1 MYETDFP
8 VRVDLYCL
16 GLYNEYEKQKW
27 GNSLIICNSFIFVF
41 YNKYEKEIFGME
53 KFNTQKNLEKKTI
66 GYVER
71 MIELIK
77 FTHYPRT
84 KEDIAK
90 FLFEENSKNK
100 NKEIN
105 EYLKW
110 DAKDENSVF
119 QIFDT
124 DIPVHFYERKQKGKV
139 STWISGM
146 RETEN
151 NVMECAKTIHP
162 VFLALNATEVFLLT
176 QILLSIALKH
186 DSNYY
191 EAYKNIVKKIQRQ
204 LSPYMSA
211 KIDWTLL
218 DEVPN
223 NTFMKK
229 QIVNINESMRF
240 DAECFLRIDMSED
253 EEEYWETIQDDS
265 KNTTYGTL
273 ENAVSLMKYM
283 HLPKT
288 RDEINNF
295 MGMDVFLKEIT
306 LNGSP
311 KRRGYWK
318 SENHGDD
325 YFFLNV
331 GFPFCKAKAANK
343 DLIDIGYISTA
354 GDFYDNSNLDKDR
367 SNYFADS
374 EDYYQRIVC
383 ASIEEYNK
391 SNEIN
396 LQYQQ
401 TVHPIFMVLSI
412 DEIFLLTVN
421 LLKLVHEEF
430 KYRSNYELD
439 EVKQYKDTTFLQ
451 YINIVKKIYHQLSDY
466 AKNVLS
472 GLDPEFENE
481 YHILDLKS
489 KEKNFISEKNYNSKH
504 GVTDQNLIMFLKT
517 GELYWVDTVDGL
529 VLGRII
535 LDSNDSEEDAFFVKE
550 KNGIKHKIIV

>member
-1 MYETDFP
+1 M
-8 VRVDLYCL
+8 
-16 GLYNEYEKQKW
+16 
-27 GNSLIICNSFIFVF
+27 
-41 YNKYEKEIFGME
+41 
-53 KFNTQKNLEKKTI
+53 
-66 GYVER
+66 
-71 MIELIK
+71 
-77 FTHYPRT
+77 
-84 KEDIAK
+84 
-90 FLFEENSKNK
+90 SK
-100 NKEIN
+100 
-105 EYLKW
+105 
-110 DAKDENSVF
+110 
-119 QIFDT
+119 
-124 DIPVHFYERKQKGKV
+124 
-139 STWISGM
+139 
-146 RETEN
+146 
-151 NVMECAKTIHP
+151 
-162 VFLALNATEVFLLT
+162 
-176 QILLSIALKH
+176 
-186 DSNYY
+186 
-191 EAYKNIVKKIQRQ
+191 
-204 LSPYMSA
+204 

-218 DEVPN
+218 NEVPN
-223 NTFMKK
+223 NTYIPT
-229 QIVNINESMRF
+229 QIVNINETYRF
-240 DAECFLRIDMSED
+240 DPECFMRKEMTED
-253 EEEYWETIQDDS
+253 EVEYWETIQDDS

-354 GDFYDNSNLDKDR
+354 GNFYDDSNLDKDR
-367 SNYFADS
+367 SNYFDDG

-391 SNEIN
+391 YNEIN

-412 DEIFLLTVN
+412 DEVFLLTVN

-430 KYRSNYELD
+430 KYRSNYEFVEL
-439 EVKQYKDTTFLQ
+439 KKYKDTTFQQ
-451 YINIVKKIYHQLSDY
+451 YINIVKKIYHQLSNY

-517 GELYWVDTVDGL
+517 GELYCVDTVDGL
-529 VLGRII
+529 VLGKII
-535 LDSNDSEEDAFFVKE
+535 LDYNDSEEDAFFVKDT
-550 KNGIKHKIIV
+550 NGIKHKIIV